1 MGNHCCACQDA
12 KSIGAVSDDLMTQ
25 KLLRL
30 TFLTDEEKE
39 VTVFFRKA
47 PLGFR
52 LAYKQAPLKVANIND
67 HGCVKEDGLDV
78 QPGWVLSAVNGVSL
92 TNLHQ
97 KVGAQIVKDAIKD
110 TFGDDREA
118 DSTFARGSLSQAVYR
133 SAHGPLLVCIAR
145 VVGRLE
151 QLSAHVLA

>member
-78 QPGWVLSAVNGVSL
+78 QPGWVLSAPWLGWTAGVCPSARWVSVDKAVNGVSL

-118 DSTFARGSLSQAVYR
+118 
-133 SAHGPLLVCIAR
+133 
-145 VVGRLE
+145 
-151 QLSAHVLA
+151 